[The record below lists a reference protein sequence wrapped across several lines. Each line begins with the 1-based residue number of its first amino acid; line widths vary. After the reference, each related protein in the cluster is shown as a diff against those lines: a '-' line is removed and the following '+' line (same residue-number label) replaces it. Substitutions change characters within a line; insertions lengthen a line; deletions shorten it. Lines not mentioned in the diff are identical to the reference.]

1 MPDGTFRPQ
10 ILLEIGGE
18 CVLQTG
24 RVCTSLKAAND
35 AACDAAE
42 AAIPDGDWKDR
53 WLEAGA
59 A

>member
-1 MPDGTFRPQ
+1 
-10 ILLEIGGE
+10 
-18 CVLQTG
+18 
-24 RVCTSLKAAND
+24 LKVAND